1 MRRTPGGRGAQIRDG
16 QTALNRAREC
26 PHGRDRSQ
34 ALDAL
39 ADAPPI
45 LPPFFAAGVGT
56 SPHPPSLTGLRTK
69 FPSDHKPRALHGL
82 NSSSSRFATARIPA
96 PTLGKPHHPCPS
108 VRTRLMPPGRGNKED
123 NNGPGPERVIPRG
136 PRPDSRGLRRP
147 PRGLDPGRRAKTFV
161 QKKSIE
167 PVEYSFSRRYTGDS
181 LYLPSET
188 L

>member
-1 MRRTPGGRGAQIRDG
+1 MPSRTRSFPGIGCVSRRPPRSFPRSLRQGWEHRLIRLRSPDFERNSPATTNPEPSTASTLPG
-16 QTALNRAREC
+16 
-26 PHGRDRSQ
+26 
-34 ALDAL
+34 
-39 ADAPPI
+39 
-45 LPPFFAAGVGT
+45 
-56 SPHPPSLTGLRTK
+56 
-69 FPSDHKPRALHGL
+69 
-82 NSSSSRFATARIPA
+82 SRFATARIPA

-136 PRPDSRGLRRP
+136 PRPNSRGLRRP